1 MLAEEVPAEEILV
14 EGVLCGRG
22 LAEEVLAEE
31 MFSEGV
37 LCGSGL
43 RKRSVPFASCLV
55 LVFYFLGVFWQSGAC
70 RIPYEMAHAVFSW
83 CAGLCG
89 YIGAGVYLSRR
100 CVLANL
106 DEVLESYG
114 ELRTV
119 MESCEKL
126 QQNYKLII
134 GLCKRYGEVMK
145 SPSQEDL

>member
-70 RIPYEMAHAVFSW
+70 RIPYEMAHAVFP
-83 CAGLCG
+83 
-89 YIGAGVYLSRR
+89 GAQDSVGTLGPV
-100 CVLANL
+100 CIFHDDVF
-106 DEVLESYG
+106 
-114 ELRTV
+114 
-119 MESCEKL
+119 L
-126 QQNYKLII
+126 QT
-134 GLCKRYGEVMK
+134 
-145 SPSQEDL
+145 